1 MSGLIAF
8 LSFRIDVFYLAR
20 NEDED
25 EDDDSIKQ
33 RELFYLKMVP
43 WPAKTIILLKKST
56 LYPISKVFS
65 SLLQEIDQ

>member
-1 MSGLIAF
+1 
-8 LSFRIDVFYLAR
+8 LAR